1 MKKRNIVLIGPMGTG
16 KSRAA
21 RILADGLGWQL
32 ADTDRIMEQETGMK
46 MAEYWRVAGAEE
58 FQKKELEIIRRVRF
72 YHEAVIAVGG
82 NYPMTEQKFNLLQ
95 QYGLVV
101 LMYAHSFRL
110 AERVKKKIGKRPT
123 MDYNDVEGFVR
134 RMRRKWMKW
143 SGRADLVINTTSC
156 HPAQSALTIARFIDR
171 HHIKFLK
178 RMKKRRNGHGH
189 SGR

>member
-1 MKKRNIVLIGPMGTG
+1 
-16 KSRAA
+16 
-21 RILADGLGWQL
+21 
-32 ADTDRIMEQETGMK
+32 
-46 MAEYWRVAGAEE
+46 
-58 FQKKELEIIRRVRF
+58 
-72 YHEAVIAVGG
+72 
-82 NYPMTEQKFNLLQ
+82 
-95 QYGLVV
+95 
-101 LMYAHSFRL
+101 
-110 AERVKKKIGKRPT
+110 